1 MELQRLLSKKNKV
14 GRGVKPS
21 SHLKNITKMNSLEFL
36 LIGIWVGMGFGYL
49 ITKDFYKK
57 NK

>member
-1 MELQRLLSKKNKV
+1 
-14 GRGVKPS
+14 
-21 SHLKNITKMNSLEFL
+21 LEFL
-36 LIGIWVGMGFGYL
+36 LIGIWVGMGLGYL

>member
-1 MELQRLLSKKNKV
+1 
-14 GRGVKPS
+14 
-21 SHLKNITKMNSLEFL
+21 MNSLEFL
-36 LIGIWVGMGFGYL
+36 LIGIWVGMGLGYL

>member
-1 MELQRLLSKKNKV
+1 MNGLEL
-14 GRGVKPS
+14 
-21 SHLKNITKMNSLEFL
+21 L
-36 LIGIWVGMGFGYL
+36 LIGIWVGMGLGYL